1 MGQTGAGDRANSPG
15 DVPIS
20 ASNLRIP
27 SGLTVIC
34 AQSTA
39 ADSGFNFPRA
49 DFCGSLISDE
59 LTIETDK

>member
-1 MGQTGAGDRANSPG
+1 MGNAQGIALAHK
-15 DVPIS
+15 S
-20 ASNLRIP
+20 ANLRIP

-39 ADSGFNFPRA
+39 ADSGFNFPQA